1 MSWKIQNFSLSRQ
14 FDQYA
19 SKFAK
24 AGFREALED
33 ESVNEEILQEAFD
46 EGYEIGYKISLEF
59 NSLCFTLRLIEGMYE
74 ENRLEVSQDSKAHLE
89 KLHLF
94 NTKLEELRKRI
105 LSDDILSVEKVDNAK
120 EIIIYD
126 KWKQYVNIA
135 ELKSEA
141 TEILNQLECSIP
153 I

>member
-1 MSWKIQNFSLSRQ
+1 
-14 FDQYA
+14 
-19 SKFAK
+19 
-24 AGFREALED
+24 
-33 ESVNEEILQEAFD
+33 
-46 EGYEIGYKISLEF
+46 
-59 NSLCFTLRLIEGMYE
+59 MYE

-94 NTKLEELRKRI
+94 NTKLEELQKRI
-105 LSDDILSVEKVDNAK
+105 LSADILSVEKVDNAN
-120 EIIIYD
+120 ENIVYD

>member
-1 MSWKIQNFSLSRQ
+1 
-14 FDQYA
+14 
-19 SKFAK
+19 
-24 AGFREALED
+24 
-33 ESVNEEILQEAFD
+33 
-46 EGYEIGYKISLEF
+46 
-59 NSLCFTLRLIEGMYE
+59 MYE